1 MTQSK
6 DDEIKI
12 VVDILSIAVAVLPPL
27 IEGINKTLDT
37 LKKGVT
43 KDDIKELIAV
53 REALEAKIAN
63 YKV

>member
-1 MTQSK
+1 MQNK

>member
-1 MTQSK
+1 MTQNK
-6 DDEIKI
+6 DEEIKI

>member
-1 MTQSK
+1 MQNK
-6 DDEIKI
+6 DDEIKV

-43 KDDIKELIAV
+43 KDDIKELISV